1 MARVVELAREAPP
14 PQMPGPDREQ
24 LLSLLAA
31 SPAPA

>member
-1 MARVVELAREAPP
+1 MIELARDAEPLRL
-14 PQMPGPDREQ
+14 PGPDREQ